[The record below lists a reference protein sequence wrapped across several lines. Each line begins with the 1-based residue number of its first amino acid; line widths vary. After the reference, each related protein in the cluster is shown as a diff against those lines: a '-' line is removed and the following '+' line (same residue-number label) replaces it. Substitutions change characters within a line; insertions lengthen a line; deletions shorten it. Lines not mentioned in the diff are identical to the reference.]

1 MRSNQPAPFP
11 GRLSKEQQ
19 AMEELLSRVNCND
32 RRGEPDRAADEYARR
47 MRQLTAVTFLAAV
60 L

>member
-1 MRSNQPAPFP
+1 MHKNQEPPFP
-11 GRLSKEQQ
+11 GRLSKEQK

-32 RRGEPDRAADEYARR
+32 RRERGREADEYARR
-47 MRQLTAVTFLAAV
+47 IRQLTAVTFLSAV